1 MRLDVRATY
10 HGDDF
15 GRHPR
20 SREYDRGVS
29 ELLDASAMQL
39 ARMIRDRQVS
49 VSDVVNCHIERTE
62 LVNPPI
68 NAVIA
73 TCFEQAREQALA
85 ADEKLAQTSTDT
97 DALPPLFGLPYT
109 AKEYVSVAGMPLSGG
124 VWSRRNIKAEK
135 DAETIVRLR
144 NAGAILIGLTNV
156 PEGGLWLETYN
167 TVYGRT
173 HNPWNLDRSAGGS
186 SGGEGAIISAGG
198 VAFGLGADVGGSIR
212 IPAAFCGT
220 AGHKPTGRMVP
231 NTGFWPQA
239 EGELSAYLVCGPMTR
254 RCEDLL
260 PILEVLRG
268 PDGVDPVCR
277 DWDLDVSS
285 TTPLEDVTVYPL
297 ESNGRVRVNGANR
310 RAIQDATRALTARG
324 AKLGRLEVPAMRQAF
339 EIWSAMMNTAGST
352 RYSEVLGNGTPVP
365 VFREMIKAALGRSRH
380 TFPALMVA
388 ATDEI
393 AALMPG
399 TLQKKVELGHKLQ
412 RELEDILGPRG
423 VLLHPPY
430 SRPAPRHYSPLLTPF
445 DFVCTSLFNVMEFPS
460 TVVPMGFD
468 NHGLPLSVQV
478 IGRRGND
485 PLTIQVAG
493 IIEQA
498 FGGWK
503 RSDPHLL
510 GRRPAAQPRH

>member
-1 MRLDVRATY
+1 M
-10 HGDDF
+10 H
-15 GRHPR
+15 
-20 SREYDRGVS
+20 
-29 ELLDASAMQL
+29 L

-49 VSDVVNCHIERTE
+49 VSEVVNCHIERTE
-62 LVNPPI
+62 QVNPPI
-68 NAVIA
+68 NAVVA
-73 TCFEQAREQALA
+73 TCYEKAREQAEK
-85 ADEKLAQTSTDT
+85 ADQKLAHSSSD
-97 DALPPLFGLPYT
+97 DLPPLFGLPFT
-109 AKEYVSVAGMPLSGG
+109 AKEYVSVEGMPLSGG
-124 VWSRRNIKAEK
+124 VWSRRHIRAEH
-135 DAETIVRLR
+135 DAEIIVRLR
-144 NAGAILIGLTNV
+144 RAGAILIGLTNV

-231 NTGFWPQA
+231 NTGFWPEA

-268 PDGVDPVCR
+268 PDGVDPVCKA
-277 DWDLDVSS
+277 WDLDVSS
-285 TTPLEDVTVYPL
+285 NIDLHDVTVYPV
-297 ESNGRVRVNGANR
+297 ESNGRTRVNGANR
-310 RAIQDATRALTARG
+310 QVIRDATKALAARG
-324 AKLGRLEVPAMRQAF
+324 ATVGELNVRHMRQAF

-352 RYSEVLGNGTPVP
+352 RYSVVLGNGAAVK
-365 VFREMIKAALGRSRH
+365 VYRELIKSIFGRSHH
-380 TFPALMVA
+380 TFPALLVA
-388 ATDEI
+388 ATDEL

-399 TLQKKVELGHKLQ
+399 TLQKKVELGRKLQ

-423 VLLHPPY
+423 VMLHPPY

-468 NHGLPLSVQV
+468 KHGLPLSVQV

-485 PLTIQVAG
+485 PLTIHVASML
-493 IIEQA
+493 EQD
-498 FGGWK
+498 FGGWQ

-510 GRRPAAQPRH
+510 HRRANT